1 MEQDKPKKRKGSKHD
16 KTGCLTCRYRRKK
29 CTENTFP
36 NCGTCIRLNLECV
49 RDPIRRVVPC
59 SGDDNIQP
67 LLTRYQLDTPPTQ
80 LSPLPLNLNSPK
92 RRQAM
97 NHYIRVLS
105 ELLTI
110 SKNNNSF
117 LSDFLPLA
125 MESPALAEALIAY
138 SSGHMSHSDPS
149 YTTVS
154 LTARSRALCELSM
167 TISHPDQTASVTETA
182 LSACLI
188 LLTSEVCLGSH
199 QSWYNHLVGAKHLI
213 ACAQSQADGS
223 LVQGAQA
230 LRLTSEG
237 RWILRNFAYHDIIGG
252 VTLGTKPL
260 LSPEY
265 LKDITHEFDTYLGVA
280 SPLLVYIGQ
289 TTCLS
294 LNPID
299 IDSGIHPSR
308 NHLSIQHEI
317 ESWKCPTGTPSTLQA
332 AAYAYRGAALIYLY
346 RKMRRHLEID
356 SNYSLTYGMPLS
368 TLNEKLQTIV
378 ANTLDSIGQVPEND
392 VSESSLLFPLF
403 IVGGE
408 AERTD
413 QMEFVRT
420 RLQVSYNKRRFR
432 NISRALEVLEELWVY
447 RLIQDVVG
455 GERPDWEDIL
465 KSSQEPLLLT

>member
-1 MEQDKPKKRKGSKHD
+1 
-16 KTGCLTCRYRRKK
+16 
-29 CTENTFP
+29 
-36 NCGTCIRLNLECV
+36 
-49 RDPIRRVVPC
+49 
-59 SGDDNIQP
+59 
-67 LLTRYQLDTPPTQ
+67 
-80 LSPLPLNLNSPK
+80 
-92 RRQAM
+92 M

-110 SKNNNSF
+110 SKSNNSF
-117 LSDFLPLA
+117 LSDFIPLA

-167 TISHPDQTASVTETA
+167 TISHQDQTASVTETA
-182 LSACLI
+182 LSACLV

-213 ACAQSQADGS
+213 TCAQSQADGS

-237 RWILRNFAYHDIIGG
+237 RWILRNFAYHDIIGS
-252 VTLGTKPL
+252 VTLGIKPL

-280 SPLLVYIGQ
+280 SPLLVYIGK

-299 IDSGIHPSR
+299 IELGIHPSR

-317 ESWKCPTGTPSTLQA
+317 ESWKCPKGTPSTLQA

-346 RKMRRHLEID
+346 RNMRRHLEID
-356 SNYSLTYGMPLS
+356 NNYYLTFGIPLS
-368 TLNEKLQTIV
+368 TLNEKLQAIV

-408 AERTD
+408 VERTD

>member
-1 MEQDKPKKRKGSKHD
+1 
-16 KTGCLTCRYRRKK
+16 
-29 CTENTFP
+29 
-36 NCGTCIRLNLECV
+36 
-49 RDPIRRVVPC
+49 
-59 SGDDNIQP
+59 
-67 LLTRYQLDTPPTQ
+67 
-80 LSPLPLNLNSPK
+80 
-92 RRQAM
+92 
-97 NHYIRVLS
+97 
-105 ELLTI
+105 
-110 SKNNNSF
+110 
-117 LSDFLPLA
+117 
-125 MESPALAEALIAY
+125 
-138 SSGHMSHSDPS
+138 
-149 YTTVS
+149 
-154 LTARSRALCELSM
+154 M

-213 ACAQSQADGS
+213 ASAQSEADGS

-252 VTLGTKPL
+252 VTLGIKPL

-265 LKDITHEFDTYLGVA
+265 LKDITHEFDTYLGAA

-299 IDSGIHPSR
+299 IESIIHPSR

-317 ESWKCPTGTPSTLQA
+317 ESWKCPTGTPSTLRA

-356 SNYSLTYGMPLS
+356 SNYSLTYGIPLS
-368 TLNEKLQTIV
+368 TLNEKLQAIV
-378 ANTLDSIGQVPEND
+378 ANTLDCIRQVPEND

-408 AERTD
+408 VERTD